1 MLELIETKDK
11 SHTLYNSALD
21 ETYHSRH
28 GAITE
33 SKYVF
38 IEKGLQYR
46 LEMKEGNPCN
56 ILEVGF
62 GTGLNAFLTLL
73 NIRDKDQLVHYH
85 TLEPYPLGK
94 EIYQQLNYPEFL
106 GEKNLF
112 IALHEGEFECEN
124 LIDEKFF
131 LSKTGETIH
140 SVDLFSDYYHL
151 IYYDAFAPSKQA
163 DVWDL
168 SHFEKIFRAMAPRGV
183 LVTYCA
189 KGQLKRD
196 LKQVGFEVETL
207 PGPPGK
213 KEMVRAVKSNT

>member
-1 MLELIETKDK
+1 MLQLLETRDK
-11 SHTLYNSALD
+11 SHTLFNTEID

-38 IEKGLQYR
+38 IEKGLEYR
-46 LEMKEGNPCN
+46 LNKKDGNLCN

-62 GTGLNAFLTLL
+62 GTGLNAFLTYL
-73 NIRDKDQLVHYH
+73 NVRNKNQLVHYH
-85 TLEPYPLGK
+85 TLEPHPLGK
-94 EIYQQLNYPEFL
+94 EIYQQLNYPDFL

-112 IALHEGEFECEN
+112 MAMHEGNFECEN
-124 LIDEKFF
+124 LIDENFS
-131 LSKTGETIH
+131 LSKTAETIH
-140 SVDLFSDYYHL
+140 SVALFPTYYHL

-163 DVWDL
+163 EVWDY
-168 SHFEKIFRAMAPRGV
+168 SHFEKIYRAMVEGGV

-189 KGQLKRD
+189 KGQVKRD
-196 LKQVGFEVETL
+196 LQEVGFEVETL

-213 KEMVRAVKSNT
+213 KEMVRAVKPNT

>member
-1 MLELIETKDK
+1 MLQLIETRDK
-11 SHTLYNSALD
+11 SHTLYNTELD

-46 LEMKEGNPCN
+46 LDMNEGNLCN

-62 GTGLNAFLTLL
+62 GTGLNAFLTYL
-73 NIRDKDQLVHYH
+73 NVRDKNQMVHYH
-85 TLEPYPLGK
+85 TLEPHPLGK
-94 EIYQQLNYPEFL
+94 EIYEQLNYPEFL

-112 IALHEGEFECEN
+112 MAFHEGDFECEH
-124 LIDEKFF
+124 LIDGNFF
-131 LSKTGETIH
+131 LSKTGETMH
-140 SVDLFSDYYHL
+140 SVALFPDYYHL

-168 SHFEKIFRAMAPRGV
+168 AHFKKIHKAMAPRGV

-196 LKQVGFEVETL
+196 LQEVGFEVETL

-213 KEMVRAVKSNT
+213 KEMVRAVKPST